1 MALVLVPFLA
11 LSLAAAP
18 KTTPAPKVTPA
29 PKATPAPKSTPA
41 PKAPAGAPS
50 PSPTSMPTPAPS
62 QAPKP
67 GLPAVVTGVVTDANK
82 EPIGGALIQQEGS
95 VTSVFS
101 QPDGHFRLLMDKTG
115 GGAITVS
122 AVGYENTTTAV
133 GAGKDL
139 TVSLKAVS
147 GFLPAAP
154 LAPLTPVG
162 LSAAETAPLNTGL
175 VFTYSMRNVNA
186 QAPGVTGTN
195 ATIAGWSNN
204 DFRLGA
210 RFRWKPWLAEA
221 EGAHYEVPAEVAG
234 LRKEDNPAFTPSTWQ
249 AGARFG
255 ALWSVTN
262 DFEVAG
268 LAAYRWNNTV
278 PNNNRVP
285 YTGSDL
291 DFEQTRH
298 ALGGMALA
306 AWRPGRGHWHLEG
319 SAAYYPL
326 VFATADSPGSA
337 IASSNLVEA
346 RAILGYE
353 VMPGLRLGL
362 GAGLE
367 RWSGVGQDQS
377 VRLSVGL
384 HYTPG
389 GVPKG
394 NE

>member
-1 MALVLVPFLA
+1 MAIVLAPFLA
-11 LSLAAAP
+11 LSLAAV
-18 KTTPAPKVTPA
+18 KPAPH
-29 PKATPAPKSTPA
+29 PKPT
-41 PKAPAGAPS
+41 PKAPVGAPS

-67 GLPAVVTGVVTDANK
+67 GLPSVVTGVVQDASTK

-122 AVGYENTTTAV
+122 AVGYENASTAV
-133 GAGKDL
+133 GTGKDL
-139 TVSLKAVS
+139 QIGLRGVS

-154 LAPLTPVG
+154 LAPLAPVG
-162 LSAAETAPLNTGL
+162 LSAAETAPLNSGL
-175 VFTYSMRNVNA
+175 VFTYSLRNVND
-186 QAPGVTGTN
+186 QAPGSSGAP

-210 RFRWKPWLAEA
+210 RVRWKPWLVEA
-221 EGAHYEVPAEVAG
+221 EGAHYEVPADVTG
-234 LRKEDNPAFTPSTWQ
+234 LRKEDNPAFRPSTWQ
-249 AGARFG
+249 VGARVGAFYPFTSDLEG
-255 ALWSVTN
+255 ALM
-262 DFEVAG
+262 
-268 LAAYRWNNTV
+268 AAYRWNNTV
-278 PNNNRVP
+278 PNNGRVP

-298 ALGGMALA
+298 ALGGVALA
-306 AWRPGRGHWHLEG
+306 AWRPGRGRWHLEG
-319 SAAYYPL
+319 SAGYYPL
-326 VFATADSPGSA
+326 VYANADSPGNP
-337 IASSNLVEA
+337 IAGSNLLEA

-367 RWSGVGQDQS
+367 RWSGTGQDQS
-377 VRLSVGL
+377 VRLSIGV